1 MGDLNKSAIADHVP
15 QSNHAGT
22 SVNGVGGGRS
32 TRLKNDIMP
41 GHKPH
46 PLYDCRTA
54 VPDSP
59 QRFTYSFQYY

>member
-32 TRLKNDIMP
+32 TRLKNDITP
-41 GHKPH
+41 SHKPH
-46 PLYDCRTA
+46 PL
-54 VPDSP
+54 
-59 QRFTYSFQYY
+59 